1 MGRSIKKGPYIDEKL
16 LRKVQKMEMT
26 KEKKIIKTWEGD
38 EWNSLLGPLK
48 MRACDHQ
55 AIMDMYATEFVH
67 PNKWFEDFAYYGK
80 VVRIPAKYVTQP
92 IPKDLER
99 CKK

>member
-1 MGRSIKKGPYIDEKL
+1 MAVWVDRGNVIPNLLAYACHPKSGEYRSGED
-16 LRKVQKMEMT
+16 
-26 KEKKIIKTWEGD
+26 WEGD

-55 AIMDMYATEFVH
+55 AIMDMYASEFVH
-67 PNKWFEDFAYYGK
+67 PNKWFEGFAFYGK
-80 VVRIPAKYVTQP
+80 IIRIPAKYVTP
-92 IPKDLER
+92 ALPEDLER